1 MLSEAESIAS
11 LPPQTRQ
18 AALDWLTEE
27 QCAELLYDW
36 RFNGRPEQLLPGTP
50 GAALGNTGWL
60 FWLILAGRG
69 FGKTRTGAETVRE
82 WATNPQ
88 ERILMIAP
96 TAGDV
101 RDTMIEG
108 VSGLLQCF
116 PPNNRPSWEPSK
128 RRILFPSGAIGI
140 TRSADE
146 PERLRGP
153 QFTKFWA
160 DELCAWRFLQEAW
173 DQIMFGFRVKTSVL
187 QGVITTTPKP
197 SKLLTELVADPS
209 TVITRGSSYD
219 NRRNLAD
226 AFIKRVIAPYEG
238 TRLGRQEINAEI
250 LTDTPGALWTAALI
264 DETRIKN
271 RKDVVWD
278 RIVRVVVG
286 VDPAVTA
293 EEGSDETG
301 IVVAALLRSQHVLVL
316 DDLSLRGSPLEWAK
330 AATSVLKHPQWPAER
345 IVAEVNNGGDL
356 VEANIR
362 TAVPNAPFSK
372 VWAARGKMT
381 RAEPIAAAY
390 EQKRVHHVGVFSML
404 EAQMTT
410 YVPGVGK
417 SPDRMDALVYAIT
430 ELLFPQPVEQRVQ
443 MGGIEQISPI

>member
-1 MLSEAESIAS
+1 MLSQAESLALQPPAIRQAVLDQVTEAEA
-11 LPPQTRQ
+11 
-18 AALDWLTEE
+18 
-27 QCAELLYDW
+27 AELLYDW

-82 WATNPQ
+82 WAANPA

-108 VSGLLQCF
+108 VSGLLQCY
-116 PPNNRPSWEPSK
+116 PPHQQPMWEPSK
-128 RRILFPSGAIGI
+128 RRILFPSGAVGI

-153 QFTKFWA
+153 QFTKFWG
-160 DELCAWRFLQEAW
+160 DEACAWRFLQEAW
-173 DQIMFGFRVKTSVL
+173 DQIMFGFRVRTSIL
-187 QGVITTTPKP
+187 QGIITTTPKP
-197 SKLLTELVADPS
+197 SKWLNELVADPS

-219 NRRNLAD
+219 NKRNLAD

-250 LTDTPGALWTAALI
+250 LTDTPGALWTSALI
-264 DETRIKN
+264 EANRIKLA
-271 RKDVVWD
+271 DVRWTH
-278 RIVRVVVG
+278 IVRVVVA
-286 VDPAVTA
+286 VDPAVSA
-293 EEGSDETG
+293 EDGSDETG
-301 IVVAALLRSQHVLVL
+301 IVVAALLLSQHVLVL

-330 AATSVLKHPQWPAER
+330 AATGVLRHPQWPAER

-362 TAVPNAPFSK
+362 NAEPNAPFSK
-372 VWAARGKMT
+372 IWASQGKRT

-390 EQKRVHHVGVFSML
+390 EQNRVHHVGVFSML

-410 YVPGVGK
+410 YVPGAGK

-430 ELLFPQPVEQRVQ
+430 ELLFPQPVEQRIQ
-443 MGGIEQISPI
+443 LSDIQQISPI